1 MFKRFRKGNQRS
13 SLTQGNIVSLG
24 LELYRA
30 KGNNN
35 YFVTSLL
42 AHLWLFLLL
51 IPVYIVLFVLF
62 SSLFI
67 FILQIAGTNPWGFIF
82 GIVGIGV
89 LGYLCIPL
97 IMSRFVA
104 SGGLMARQMF
114 WALRGEKEDL
124 ETARAAVF
132 PRFLD
137 YGLAGFWVALLL
149 LFLGVL
155 LTPFCIIGFRVWYE
169 ILWAYADSIP
179 LASQSG
185 WTIRLVT
192 ILGLLLAILAVLFLV
207 VYFTTR
213 LSFTDVILAIEPGV
227 TPWQS
232 VVRSWQITRHQGL
245 HSLVVLFIGSFVI
258 SAGSLLALLLTFV
271 ATIIIDWSFDI
282 VTYPFWQ
289 GVKTSLYYDLRCR
302 NEGLNFDL
310 DNTAASPRKFLR
322 RVIIQTPESIELDF
336 TLAGVGSRSFAWLID
351 NVIVWVSV
359 GLLGIASLLIYA
371 YVIFPFLQDNFSREQ
386 KWTIDQWLI
395 AFFVLFMF
403 ILINGYFI
411 IFETVWQGQTPGKR
425 FAEIRVVRDN
435 GQPVR
440 LPEAAL
446 RSLINV
452 VDFNLF
458 SIGLILIVFN
468 KSEKRLGDL
477 AAGTLVVQDEALA
490 VAPRTKTVTVSDIS
504 AATRTFA
511 YRLLEGDALN
521 GISADQYLK
530 LRDFIRQRD
539 QFTPRDRI
547 QTATKLAEQLRPV
560 VLPTE
565 SMLPPDLT
573 EEEFLL
579 AVYLAYRRYHRSAQT
594 SNEEREFELE

>member
-1 MFKRFRKGNQRS
+1 MLKRFRKGNQRS

-42 AHLWLFLLL
+42 AHVWLFLLL
-51 IPVYIVLFVLF
+51 ILVYIVLFVVF
-62 SSLFI
+62 SFLFI
-67 FILQIAGTNPWGFIF
+67 LILQIAGTNPWGAIF
-82 GIVGIGV
+82 GMAGIGV
-89 LGYLCIPL
+89 LGYLCTPF

-104 SGGLMARQMF
+104 AGGLMARQMF

-124 ETARAAVF
+124 EAARAAVF

-137 YGLAGFWVALLL
+137 YGVAGFWVALLL
-149 LFLGVL
+149 LFLLVL

-169 ILWAYADSIP
+169 ILWAYADSI
-179 LASQSG
+179 LLTSQFG

-192 ILGLLLAILAVLFLV
+192 ILGLLLAILAVLLV
-207 VYFTTR
+207 IAYFMMR
-213 LSFTDVILAIEPGV
+213 LSFTDVILAIEPAV

-245 HSLVVLFIGSFVI
+245 HSLIVLFIGSIVI
-258 SAGSLLALLLTFV
+258 FAGNLLTQALTFV
-271 ATIIIDWSFDI
+271 VTPI
-282 VTYPFWQ
+282 VSWFYGVVTFPFWQ
-289 GVKTSLYYDLRCR
+289 GAKTGLYYDLRCR

-351 NVIVWVSV
+351 NVIVWTSV
-359 GLLGIASLLIYA
+359 VLLAIAGLLIYA
-371 YVIFPFLQDNFSREQ
+371 YVIFPFLQDNFSVAQ
-386 KWTIDQWLI
+386 KGTIDQWLL
-395 AFFVLFMF
+395 AFFALFMF

-458 SIGLILIVFN
+458 FIGLILIVFN

-490 VAPRTKTVTVSDIS
+490 VAPRTRTVRVSDIS
-504 AATRTFA
+504 AATRAFA
-511 YRLLEGDALN
+511 YRLLEGDTLK

-530 LRDFIRQRD
+530 LRNFIRQRD
-539 QFTPRDRI
+539 QFTPRERI

-565 SMLPPDLT
+565 LMRPPDLT

-594 SNEEREFELE
+594 SNEEMEFELE